1 MEIIILISKIKNKIK
16 KFYMEK
22 NINQLNSSNINDNK
36 LISYCFGLF
45 GIASLLAWNAIIAQI
60 PFFSYY
66 LNSLNPSVS
75 FPLLNKLFN
84 IPLQFILLIKKK
96 LFPLKLQLIVSIIIS
111 IICLISL
118 PCFVF
123 LSETNK
129 HLGMSATIM
138 LVLIMGLINASLQNG
153 FLSLTSHFPLDKIVF
168 YSTGQGI
175 SGIIMALLELVVLF
189 YVNTGNTDEDFKYG
203 AFIFFGISVLI
214 LILVIFALI
223 FLFNSDYG
231 KYYLSNEK
239 NNKEMIKETINNIIN
254 ENSTNDNASTD
265 ENLSIKVYQMEKVNI
280 IKPKIEIKQEKKYW
294 FFELIHSVKDAIF
307 LIWFNFFITFS
318 VYPSVYIGQNLFSTG
333 KFKTNII
340 ILIFCF
346 CNTFGRY
353 VMKYFNPNKQLG
365 YKIILGRAILVILLI
380 FNHYCNIIIKV
391 STYATSIF
399 LIINLVFLSG
409 TNGFDS
415 SLCFGLGPTLVKGEY
430 KGKAGSAVSLFQVIG
445 GVCGSSFAFVTQ
457 KIIRIISKYKE

>member
-1 MEIIILISKIKNKIK
+1 
-16 KFYMEK
+16 MEK
-22 NINQLNSSNINDNK
+22 NINQLKSGNVNDSK

-84 IPLQFILLIKKK
+84 IPLQFLLLIKKK

-129 HLGMSATIM
+129 NLGIVATII
-138 LVLIMGLINASLQNG
+138 LILIMGLINASLQNG

-214 LILVIFALI
+214 LIFVIFALI
-223 FLFNSDYG
+223 FLFNSNYG
-231 KYYLSNEK
+231 KYYLSNENK
-239 NNKEMIKETINNIIN
+239 NKEIIKDNLNSN
-254 ENSTNDNASTD
+254 ENINDNVSTD

-280 IKPKIEIKQEKKYW
+280 IKPKIEIKDEKKYW
-294 FFELIHSVKDAIF
+294 FFELIFSVKDAIF

-318 VYPSVYIGQNLFSTG
+318 VYPSVYIGQNLFRTG

-346 CNTFGRY
+346 CNTFGRFT
-353 VMKYFNPNKQLG
+353 MKYFKPNKQMG
-365 YKIILGRAILVILLI
+365 YKIILGRAALVILLI
-380 FNHYCNIIIKV
+380 FNHYCNVVIKI

-399 LIINLVFLSG
+399 LIINLIFLSG

-415 SLCFGLGPTLVKGEY
+415 SLCFGLAPTLVKGEY

-445 GVCGSSFAFVTQ
+445 GVCGSSFAFITQ
-457 KIIRIISKYKE
+457 RIIKTISKYKE